1 MASEKKDEKP
11 RRPPGTTVEA
21 RENQLITRAY
31 NLAEKQIESGNVSSQ
46 VLTHFLKLGTQREG
60 LEREKLRKE
69 NLLLSAR
76 TDSMESSKRMEEL
89 YAEAIMAMRGYAGR
103 EEE

>member
-21 RENQLITRAY
+21 RENQLIQDAY
-31 NLAEKQIESGNVSSQ
+31 ALAEKQIASGNVSSQ
-46 VLTHFLKLGTQREG
+46 VLTHFLKLGTQRES

-89 YAEAIMAMRGYAGR
+89 YADAINAMRGYAGQGD
-103 EEE
+103 E

>member
-1 MASEKKDEKP
+1 MASEQKDEKP

-21 RENQLITRAY
+21 RENQLIARAY
-31 NLAEKQIESGNVSSQ
+31 SLAEKQIESGVVSSQ

-69 NLLLSAR
+69 NMLLSAR
-76 TDSMESSKRMEEL
+76 TESMESSKRMEEL
-89 YAEAIMAMRGYAGR
+89 YADAIKAMRQYDGHGD
-103 EEE
+103 E